1 MKKLIYISFL
11 VFALCPLLVEAQFY
25 NRNIYRTQRNEIS
38 FGLGASSCLTDIGG
52 GKSIDDSFFKDYA
65 RAFLFDINTDQTQY
79 AFSFSYKYFLK
90 SKLAFRVNLAYAKVA
105 GDDQSTTDPSRANR
119 NLNFQT
125 TIIEGSTVL
134 EWNIITEKTG
144 NRYNLKN
151 KYNKSIGARNLLGFG
166 FYIFGGIGGFF
177 FDPYGIDNISGA
189 MVKHQLRPMRTEGQ
203 GLLSPNDPFYSKL
216 ENAAGLDVDYSKY
229 AFEEGDSYKPFAICA
244 PVGFGIRKSFH
255 SMAGIKLEAG
265 FRFTNTD
272 YIDDVSTRYF
282 DPFLLE
288 QQRGKDAVTMSGVN
302 SGNTYVSYIRYGY
315 SGPPPVGSDAAL
327 SAGIADHSPAGPDI
341 TSSLGEGFTE
351 VYFWNSS
358 PGQIRGNPTNLDSY
372 MFLTLSAYKK
382 FRNTQKSFKVAN
394 SGFKRKIKASF

>member
-1 MKKLIYISFL
+1 MKKLIYILLL
-11 VFALCPLLVEAQFY
+11 VFALSPFLVEAQFY

-38 FGLGASSCLTDIGG
+38 FGLGASSCLTDVGG
-52 GKSIDDSFFKDYA
+52 GKSIEDSFFKDYA

-134 EWNIITEKTG
+134 EWNIVTEKTG

-151 KYNKSIGARNLLGFG
+151 KYNKSIGARNPLGFG

-203 GLLSPNDPFYSKL
+203 GLLSPNDPFYSKS
-216 ENAAGLDVDYSKY
+216 ENAAGVELDYSKY
-229 AFEEGDSYKPFAICA
+229 VLEGPYKPFAVCL

-282 DPFLLE
+282 DPIKLNIE
-288 QQRGKDAVTMSGVN
+288 QGKDAVTMSGVN
-302 SGNTYVSYIRYGY
+302 SGNTYVAYIRYGD
-315 SGPPPVGSDAAL
+315 SGPPQVGSDEAI
-327 SAGIADHSPAGPDI
+327 SAGIASHSPAGPDI
-341 TSSLGEGFTE
+341 TSSMGEGFTK

-358 PGQIRGNPTNLDSY
+358 AGQIRGNPTNLDSY

-382 FRNTQKSFKVAN
+382 FKNTQKSFKVAN